1 MKSQQARFV
10 PFMSQK
16 EKSKGEQD
24 HLSGP
29 RQWITVIFT
38 RAEDVVYVG
47 LGCLLAVGALA
58 LLFAEMVTLWE
69 SIAGG
74 KIAQLI
80 VPLLDQLLLIVILVE
95 LLFTIKVSFREHV
108 LEPSPFLVI
117 GLIAVTRRI
126 IVLSAELSKLIKEG
140 EAAFQYALMEL
151 GLLTIAAVA
160 LVFCL
165 RMLRPAVH
173 RVEA

>member
-1 MKSQQARFV
+1 V
-10 PFMSQK
+10 DQK

-24 HLSGP
+24 HLTGP
-29 RQWITVIFT
+29 RLWFTIVFT
-38 RAEDVVYVG
+38 RVEDIVYVG
-47 LGCLLAVGALA
+47 LGFLLTAGAIA
-58 LLFAEMVTLWE
+58 LLFSEMVALGQN
-69 SIAGG
+69 IVAGQ
-74 KIAQLI
+74 ISQLI

-126 IVLSAELSKLIKEG
+126 IVLSAELSKLLKEG
-140 EAAFQYALMEL
+140 ENAFQYALMEL
-151 GLLTIAAVA
+151 GLLTVAAVA

-165 RMLRPAVH
+165 RLLRPREH
-173 RVEA
+173 KVEA